1 MRNWLARWQSYES
14 QISTARVLALLP
26 GVERVY
32 QIYQSLADDQLA
44 DIVNELKVK
53 ARQGELGLEERQ
65 ATLAL
70 LKEAVRRK
78 LGLQLHDVQLIGG
91 WLLCD
96 GCAAEIKTGEG
107 KSLVSLI
114 PAFWFALQGEGVHL
128 ATVNEYLA
136 RRDYEAMA
144 GVWNLLGLSAGLTT
158 AGASIRSKQAA
169 YAADITYGTC
179 TEFGFDYLRDHLVSD
194 AGQQV
199 QRELAYAVIDE
210 LDSIL
215 IDEARTPLIIAG
227 QTKAAPDTYTICAH
241 YAAGWREERDY
252 EIDPETRQ
260 VMFTD
265 DEIRRMETVFGI
277 ENLFD
282 TEHADVYHAL
292 LQSLRA
298 HTLYKRNV
306 DYIVEED
313 EVRLIDPF
321 TGRILTGR
329 QYGDGL
335 QQAIEAKE
343 KVPLSPE
350 IRTHATITV
359 QKYWSLYWQITG
371 MSGTV
376 LSESAEFARIYGLET
391 VAIPT
396 HEPVVRVDEPD
407 RIVLTEQE
415 KYEYVTALI
424 ERCHHNGQPVLIGT
438 ASVRQSE
445 ELSRFLAGKGMAHR
459 VLNAL
464 TEAEEAAIIADAG
477 QRGAITIA
485 TNMAG
490 RGTDIKLG
498 EGVAEL
504 GGLYVIGTERH
515 ESGRVDQQLRGR
527 AGRQGDPGSSQF
539 VVSLEDEWLERFEP
553 EETERQRERWRKAEG
568 VGGTPGDD
576 DAKRQRRLA
585 AWVTT
590 VQRRVEQFM
599 YGIRQSVYA
608 LDTIVHEQRQ
618 HFYERRDK
626 LIARD
631 ADRREMMAELAAL
644 TIGDAVGRYCPIG
657 EVPEDWDMAGLCSA
671 LSFAD
676 SVRLE
681 LGVLENPDEAETRL
695 VRIWHER
702 LERYLAAATDAEQ
715 WLERWRLAL
724 IRELDRLWMD
734 HLDKVEQ
741 VRQGI
746 PYMGY
751 AQRNPIVAFEAET
764 WRRFHEMDGEL
775 TGGIG
780 LRFVRE
786 VVEATRDDMPS
797 ARNIHPEEAGVA
809 S

>member
-1 MRNWLARWQSYES
+1 MAF
-14 QISTARVLALLP
+14 LP
-26 GVERVY
+26 GVERIY
-32 QIYQSLADDQLA
+32 ESYQSLEDKQLA
-44 DIVNELKVK
+44 GIADGLKVK
-53 ARQGELGLEERQ
+53 ARQEELGLEERQ
-65 ATLAL
+65 TALAL
-70 LKEAVRRK
+70 IKEAVRRR

-107 KSLVSLI
+107 KSLVSLV

-128 ATVNEYLA
+128 VTVNEYLA

-144 GVWNLLGLSAGLTT
+144 GVWSLLGLSAGLVT
-158 AGASIRSKQAA
+158 AGASIRSKKAA

-179 TEFGFDYLRDHLVSD
+179 TEFGFDYLRDHLVYD

-199 QRELAYAVIDE
+199 QRELAYAVVDE
-210 LDSIL
+210 IDSIL

-227 QTKAAPDTYTICAH
+227 QTKAAPDTYAICAQ

-252 EIDPETRQ
+252 EIDPESRQ
-260 VMFTD
+260 AMFTE

-277 ENLFD
+277 GNLFD
-282 TEHADVYHAL
+282 AEHAGVYHAL

-298 HTLYKRNV
+298 HALYRRNV
-306 DYIVEED
+306 DYIVED
-313 EVRLIDPF
+313 GEVRLIDPF
-321 TGRILTGR
+321 TGRILSGR
-329 QYGDGL
+329 QFGDGL

-376 LSESAEFARIYGLET
+376 QSESAEFARIYGLET

-396 HEPVVRVDEPD
+396 HVPVVRVDEPD
-407 RIVLTEQE
+407 RILLTKQE
-415 KYEYVTALI
+415 KYAYAAELI
-424 ERCHHNGQPVLIGT
+424 GRCHDRGQPVLVGT
-438 ASVRQSE
+438 TSVRQSE
-445 ELSRFLAGKGMAHR
+445 ELSRYLTGRGLAHR

-464 TEAEEAAIIADAG
+464 TEAEEAAIIAEAG
-477 QRGAITIA
+477 HRGAITIA

-515 ESGRVDQQLRGR
+515 ESGRVDLQLRGR
-527 AGRQGDPGSSQF
+527 AGRQGDPGRSQF

-553 EETERQRERWRKAEG
+553 EETERQRERWRQSEG
-568 VGGTPGDD
+568 AGGSPGDG
-576 DAKRQRRLA
+576 DAKRQRRLE
-585 AWVTT
+585 AWVTA
-590 VQRRVEQFM
+590 VQKRVEQFM

-618 HFYERRDK
+618 HYYERRDK

-631 ADRREMMAELAAL
+631 TERRELLSELAFQ
-644 TIGDAVGRYCPIG
+644 TIGDAVKRYCPIG
-657 EVPEDWDMAGLCSA
+657 EVPEDWDIAGLRGELHVA
-671 LSFAD
+671 AD
-676 SVRLE
+676 GWQGTGGLE
-681 LGVLENPDEAETRL
+681 KPDEVKARL
-695 VRIWHER
+695 VHSWRER
-702 LERYLAAATDAEQ
+702 LDRYLAAMPDAEA

-724 IRELDRLWMD
+724 VRELDKRWMD
-734 HLDKVEQ
+734 HLDEVEQ

-764 WRRFHEMDGEL
+764 WRRFHEMDSEL
-775 TGGIG
+775 AGGIG
-780 LRFVRE
+780 LRLVRE
-786 VVEATRDDMPS
+786 VADASLDDEPPEWKL
-797 ARNIHPEEAGVA
+797 RPEEAGIA